1 MGAAGQLPKRRPDC
15 GILVVLRHDRRRLR
29 LRAICCR
36 TDLNADCDASL
47 AGSRALDRIAHHW
60 DAEEIQ
66 RQHPDLTLGQ
76 IYAALAYD
84 HDVLIEEMQN
94 RVEFLPL

>member
-1 MGAAGQLPKRRPDC
+1 
-15 GILVVLRHDRRRLR
+15 
-29 LRAICCR
+29 
-36 TDLNADCDASL
+36 
-47 AGSRALDRIAHHW
+47 
-60 DAEEIQ
+60 
-66 RQHPDLTLGQ
+66 LGQ